1 MVWGQGTVLPLNPCP
16 SLSKQ
21 SEEDI
26 DVLAFG
32 KQQPKNIANPLYETS
47 APAPPESSC
56 DPFTVS
62 LHFTLGVQNAAFQ
75 QTLGEERQE
84 QPSRVCLRQQ
94 AWKPFFCTECPSFG
108 ETAQASNQRL
118 PVLHCMA
125 GGGGEVSLQK
135 VLPIAMP
142 SSLPGQRASCL
153 HSCLCLRSLP
163 GDVLIWSSEEP
174 FIHLLS
180 W

>member
-16 SLSKQ
+16 SLSEQ

-62 LHFTLGVQNAAFQ
+62 LHFTLGVRNAAFQ
-75 QTLGEERQE
+75 QTLGE
-84 QPSRVCLRQQ
+84 
-94 AWKPFFCTECPSFG
+94 
-108 ETAQASNQRL
+108 L
-118 PVLHCMA
+118 PR
-125 GGGGEVSLQK
+125 GK
-135 VLPIAMP
+135 
-142 SSLPGQRASCL
+142 SSLLECVSDSKPGSHFSVRNAHLSGDGTSLKPEAACPPL
-153 HSCLCLRSLP
+153 YGGWGRGSKPAESPIRSHALISAWAESVLLGQLP
-163 GDVLIWSSEEP
+163 
-174 FIHLLS
+174 LLKVFTR
-180 W
+180 

>member
-1 MVWGQGTVLPLNPCP
+1 MGQFGRHVWKMGQICKLPFGPSQSPQYNVAEKAPEERSGLGTGDSPASQPCP
-16 SLSKQ
+16 SLSEQ

-75 QTLGEERQE
+75 QTLGE
-84 QPSRVCLRQQ
+84 
-94 AWKPFFCTECPSFG
+94 
-108 ETAQASNQRL
+108 L
-118 PVLHCMA
+118 PR
-125 GGGGEVSLQK
+125 GK
-135 VLPIAMP
+135 
-142 SSLPGQRASCL
+142 SSLLECVSDSKPGSHFSVQNAHLSGRRHKPQTRGCL
-153 HSCLCLRSLP
+153 
-163 GDVLIWSSEEP
+163 SSTVWRVGEGK
-174 FIHLLS
+174 
-180 W
+180 